1 MSKREQVIS
10 TARKLFSEY
19 GYRKVSMDEIAK
31 VSGVT
36 KRTIYTYFKDKN
48 DLIKFFLYEELNA
61 MRDMVNKIDETNI
74 PFNLKIHEMIMI
86 LIEYRTNSKL
96 VAAFYKEDIKSKLK
110 IADECIDIFDKAI
123 QQEIR
128 VKLEKAIKDG
138 HVKNCDP
145 DITAFIIYKVY
156 VSLMFDWDKPLDKKE
171 AADKIMDILETGLLS

>member
-1 MSKREQVIS
+1 MSKKNQVIAA
-10 TARKLFSEY
+10 ARNLFSEH

-48 DLIKFFLYEELNA
+48 DLIKFFLYEELNV
-61 MRDMVNKIDETNI
+61 MREIVNKIDKSNK
-74 PFNLKIHEMIMI
+74 PFNLKIHEMIMS

-96 VAAFYKEDIKSKLK
+96 IAAFYKEDSKAKLK
-110 IADECIDIFDKAI
+110 IADECTDILDKAI
-123 QQEIR
+123 QQEIK
-128 VKLEKAIKDG
+128 VKLERAIKDG
-138 HVKNCDP
+138 YVKKCDP

-171 AADKIMDILETGLLS
+171 AADRILNILETGLLS

>member
-1 MSKREQVIS
+1 MSKREQVIN
-10 TARKLFSEY
+10 TARNLFSEY

-61 MRDMVNKIDETNI
+61 MSDMVNKIDERNM
-74 PFNLKIHEMIMI
+74 PFNLKIHEMIMT

-123 QQEIR
+123 QQEIKI
-128 VKLEKAIKDG
+128 KLEKAIKDG